1 MGKLSWKILFI
12 FLEINCLKKLKINL
26 KRIVSCKYGNWDIGL
41 LMKVKIMT
49 LVKMNLLLIRRMKI
63 LIMMKRREK
72 VRMKK
77 KIQLIR

>member
-49 LVKMNLLLIRRMKI
+49 LVKMNLLIRMMKI